1 LEYASQTTNAILLCR
16 FDSGNESV
24 ENMDIVNSFENARY
38 LMKKNFRRES
48 TEGYIDFAKSKNCVK
63 ESPRTGKEVYYHTK
77 IVELPLKDDKGKII
91 KLVQTRLVVRLIE
104 RIIDKKGNHLLIP
117 MQDIDAWHTSLAE
130 KHSAQEVI
138 RFYEDHGTS
147 EQYHS
152 EFKTDMDMERLPSGK
167 FSTNSL
173 VITIGNLAFNILRGI
188 GQNTLSSGEVKRKRK
203 VKRMRIRKVLQ
214 DIMYMACQY
223 MIKCKQKTIKL
234 ATCNA
239 YARPMEFAYNI
250 FTRM

>member
-1 LEYASQTTNAILLCR
+1 MTL
-16 FDSGNESV
+16 
-24 ENMDIVNSFENARY
+24 
-38 LMKKNFRRES
+38 
-48 TEGYIDFAKSKNCVK
+48 
-63 ESPRTGKEVYYHTK
+63 PRA
-77 IVELPLKDDKGKII
+77 KDDKGNTIKI
-91 KLVQTRLVVRLIE
+91 VPSRLVVRLTE
-104 RIIDKKGNHLLIP
+104 RTIDAKGNHLLIP
-117 MQDIDAWHTSLAE
+117 LQDIDAWYTSLAE
-130 KHSAQEVI
+130 KHTAQEVI

-173 VITIGNLAFNILRGI
+173 VITLGSLAFNILRGI
-188 GQNTLSSGEVKRKRK
+188 GQNTLSSGKVKRKRK

-223 MIKCKQKTIKL
+223 MIKYKQKTIKL
-234 ATCNA
+234 ATCNN